1 MSESTRKVQPS
12 RAQWLRRLAQRRRD
26 RVAFVFS
33 GGGPLGALQ
42 VGTLKALF
50 EYGVRPDLVVGTSVG
65 SLNAAF
71 VAFDPTLRGLQRLE
85 DLWRGIQD
93 YRLFPGARSPATWAK
108 FIVKGDRVFDND
120 SLRRVVEERFGA
132 VSIESAQIPLGI
144 VTTELQTG
152 TERTFTSGPIIEPL
166 LASCAMPGIY
176 PPVAIDGMS
185 YIDGGVANSVPVAP
199 AIEMGARTV
208 YVLNSTSQGTQNRPL
223 VRPLDYLL
231 HAFTLARTQRL
242 AIEQSI
248 YADKVRLISLP
259 VVRLDRYVS
268 FVSLEHTDYLIDSAY
283 RQTKSFLSGAAAA
296 VVENLEPSTLEAV
309 VPKTQA

>member
-1 MSESTRKVQPS
+1 MPESDRKTHPS

-50 EYGVRPDLVVGTSVG
+50 EFGVRPELVVGTSVG
-65 SLNAAF
+65 ALNASF
-71 VAFDPTLRGLQRLE
+71 VAFDPTPDGLGRLE
-85 DLWRGIQD
+85 QMWRGIGD

-108 FIVKGDRVFDND
+108 FLVKGDRVFDND
-120 SLRRVVEERFGA
+120 SLRKVIESRLGR
-132 VSIESAQIPLGI
+132 VSIEAAQIPLGI
-144 VTTELQTG
+144 VATDMQTG
-152 TERTFTSGPIIEPL
+152 AERTFTSGPIIDPL

-176 PPVAIDGMS
+176 PPVTVEGTA

-208 YVLNSTSQGTQNRPL
+208 YVLNSTSMGTQNRPL
-223 VRPLDYLL
+223 IRPLDYLL
-231 HAFTLARTQRL
+231 HAFTLARCQRL

-248 YADKVRLISLP
+248 HAEKVRLISLP
-259 VVRLDRYVS
+259 VIKLDRYVS
-268 FVSLEHTDYLIDSAY
+268 FVTLDHTDEMIDTAY
-283 RQTKSFLSGAAAA
+283 RQTKEFLAGARAAT
-296 VVENLEPSTLEAV
+296 VESLATRDLEAV
-309 VPKTQA
+309 VPERGA